1 MVKELNKPKTKRR
14 NRYIL
19 RICYAETST
28 DLIAFEQDHF
38 KSVVPCLQKTKN
50 YRQHSFS
57 PALSKLYDIEL
68 SLNPIVRSNGG

>member
-38 KSVVPCLQKTKN
+38 KSVVPCLQKKKL
-50 YRQHSFS
+50 S
-57 PALSKLYDIEL
+57 PALLFAGTIQV
-68 SLNPIVRSNGG
+68 VRYRTILKSHRTV